1 VDLLRGLFKSNLSK
15 RFITL
20 AYMTGILPIKKY
32 NSESA
37 LNNFDE
43 FTMTSPAMLAE
54 YVGFT
59 EKEVK
64 GFCKEY
70 GMDFEEA
77 RRWYDGYA
85 FPRISHVYSPNSVV
99 KAMLRG
105 EFSNYWTSTVAYE
118 SLKNYISMNYDGLK
132 DVIIKL
138 LAGSRCRV
146 NINTYENAMTSFKS
160 KDDVLTMLIHL
171 GYLAYDSTGR
181 EVYIPNEEV
190 REAFV
195 QAVEGSGWTT
205 VAKVILKLSS
215 GQ

>member
-1 VDLLRGLFKSNLSK
+1 
-15 RFITL
+15 
-20 AYMTGILPIKKY
+20 MTGILPVKKY
-32 NSESA
+32 NSKSA

-59 EKEVK
+59 EEEVK
-64 GFCKEY
+64 GLCKEY

-85 FPRISHVYSPNSVV
+85 FPRISHVYSTNSVV

-118 SLKNYISMNYDGLK
+118 SLKSYISMNYDGLK

-146 NINTYENAMTSFKS
+146 NINTYENDMTSFKS
-160 KDDVLTMLIHL
+160 KDDVLTMLSHL
-171 GYLAYDSTGR
+171 GYLAYDSTER
-181 EVYIPNEEV
+181 EAYIPNEEV

-195 QAVEGSGWTT
+195 QAVEGIAGRHQ
-205 VAKVILKLSS
+205 L
-215 GQ
+215 